1 MRKKMIALGLTVCM
15 GLSAGTTAFAAHPCN
30 FVDADGDGI
39 CDNGDT
45 HCSFVDA
52 DGDGVCD
59 NGDTHCSF
67 VDADGDGICD
77 NGDTHCSFVDADG
90 DSICDS
96 CAMNHA
102 HHSWCRGNG
111 QSAAQPVTQ
120 PASHHG
126 RHHRGHGGHGRHH
139 C

>member
-15 GLSAGTTAFAAHPCN
+15 GLSAGTTAFAAHPCS
-30 FVDADGDGI
+30 FVDADGHGI

-45 HCSFVDA
+45 Q
-52 DGDGVCD
+52 
-59 NGDTHCSF
+59 
-67 VDADGDGICD
+67 
-77 NGDTHCSFVDADG
+77 CSFVDADG

-120 PASHHG
+120 PAAHHG
-126 RHHRGHGGHGRHH
+126 RHHCGHGGHGRHH